1 MACRVINPMIRE
13 IREGSRYI
21 IRRKK
26 KYVLDSV
33 QIARAFIK
41 KERRKTN
48 G

>member
-1 MACRVINPMIRE
+1 MACRVINTMVRE

-21 IRRKK
+21 VRRKK

-41 KERRKTN
+41 KERRKRN

>member
-1 MACRVINPMIRE
+1 MACRVTNPMIRE
-13 IREGSRYI
+13 TREGSRYI

-33 QIARAFIK
+33 NIARAFIN
-41 KERRKTN
+41 KERKKTN

>member
-1 MACRVINPMIRE
+1 MACRVMNPMIRE

-21 IRRKK
+21 VRRKK

-41 KERRKTN
+41 KERRKRN

>member
-1 MACRVINPMIRE
+1 MACRVINPMVRE

-21 IRRKK
+21 VRRKK

-41 KERRKTN
+41 KERRKRN